1 MQGAFLYLPETEIPR
16 ILFPEQSPIF
26 RWGSTS
32 PQLLAPVRWVR
43 LRPQVQGLGSGPEVA
58 NQNIVFS
65 GQSLVQRREC
75 DLNQSGERVTRELWE
90 PLEKTLTLLCSRW
103 ANPCGGEAEA
113 TAAVLSSQAVR
124 KQHKDRW
131 SSGDQAQNPKTE
143 WDLSMG
149 GIIQSWNGRT
159 GKGRRN

>member
-1 MQGAFLYLPETEIPR
+1 MG
-16 ILFPEQSPIF
+16 
-26 RWGSTS
+26 G
-32 PQLLAPVRWVR
+32 
-43 LRPQVQGLGSGPEVA
+43 GPEVA

-65 GQSLVQRREC
+65 ESLVQRREC

-103 ANPCGGEAEA
+103 TNPSGGEAEA

-124 KQHKDRW
+124 KQHKGRR
-131 SSGDQAQNPKTE
+131 SNGDKVQSPKTE

-149 GIIQSWNGRT
+149 GIIQS
-159 GKGRRN
+159 